1 MEPKIFMTIP
11 GGLMFFLIGRL
22 ILKAVK
28 HNYKSGRLLMGNSAT
43 RNVRYIYRDEN
54 PIVFHFAN
62 SLLCVAVCMMF
73 FVVLLCL
80 FLLFSELLGWLSDWL
95 RIKELAD

>member
-1 MEPKIFMTIP
+1 MEPKIFILIP
-11 GGLMFFLIGRL
+11 GGLVFFLFGWV
-22 ILKAVK
+22 ILKSVI
-28 HNYKSGRLLMGNSAT
+28 HNYKSGRLLMGT
-43 RNVRYIYRDEN
+43 PPRNVRYIYRDEW

-73 FVVLLCL
+73 SAVLLFL